1 MAAQQRGCGLVP
13 PQLLMLFLLP
23 PLPPS
28 IDPMKR
34 MQAHRIAGSAKW
46 WALPLL
52 EAKQQCINAGAGAG
66 YRVAGILKH
75 ATCTLLWLSHL

>member
-52 EAKQQCINAGAGAG
+52 EAKQHCN
-66 YRVAGILKH
+66 K
-75 ATCTLLWLSHL
+75 TLELGPVIASRPY